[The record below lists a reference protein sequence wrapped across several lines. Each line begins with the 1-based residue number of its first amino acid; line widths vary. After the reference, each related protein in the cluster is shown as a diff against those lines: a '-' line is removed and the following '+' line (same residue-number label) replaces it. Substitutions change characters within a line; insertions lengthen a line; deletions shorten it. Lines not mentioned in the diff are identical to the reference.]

1 MNDVIKGALAT
12 LLLLLAFWLGRITTP
27 EPPTVSERVSE
38 VTEVVRDTVIHD
50 RPMYVY
56 KEVRDSIPYAVTKIV
71 RDTVTLCEVVTV
83 RDTVWLPKEVKVYED
98 SLYRAEVS
106 GYMPNLDRID
116 IYAPTKIVT
125 IEKERE
131 IAVKAKSR
139 WGLGVQVGYGVTV
152 QKQPEFRPYI
162 GVGVSYNFLSW

>member
-1 MNDVIKGALAT
+1 MNNVIKGLLAGLLLCT
-12 LLLLLAFWLGRITTP
+12 LLILAFWLGRITTP
-27 EPPTVSERVSE
+27 EPPTVSESVRV

-56 KEVRDSIPYAVTKIV
+56 KKVRDSIPVIV
-71 RDTVTLCEVVTV
+71 RDTITL
-83 RDTVWLPKEVKVYED
+83 RDTMWLPKEVKVYED

-139 WGLGVQVGYGVTV
+139 WGLGVQVGYGMTV

-162 GVGVSYNFLSW
+162 GVGVSYIFLSW

>member
-1 MNDVIKGALAT
+1 MNNAIKGLLSGVIICT
-12 LLLLLAFWLGRITTP
+12 LMLLAFWLGRITTP
-27 EPPTVSERVSE
+27 DPPTVSERVSV
-38 VTEVVRDTVIHD
+38 VTEIVRDTVMHD
-50 RPMYVY
+50 RPVY
-56 KEVRDSIPYAVTKIV
+56 IYREVRDSIPVIV
-71 RDTVTLCEVVTV
+71 RDTITL
-83 RDTVWLPKEVKVYED
+83 RDTMWLPKEVKIYED

-131 IAVKAKSR
+131 IAVKAKNR

-152 QKQPEFRPYI
+152 QKQPEFHPYI
-162 GVGVSYNFLSW
+162 GVGISYNILSW